1 LKTHILH
8 SLTYK
13 LVLVIERLTNDMIFV
28 QNTQIGI
35 IVHAVVIKPWLV
47 RNAFPQNELYCF
59 TQEEEHKHPISYGEL
74 YNKVHKRKDGQ
85 YLSSKAKKF
94 IVSMCLFYK
103 Y

>member
-35 IVHAVVIKPWLV
+35 IVHAVVIK
-47 RNAFPQNELYCF
+47 
-59 TQEEEHKHPISYGEL
+59 HG
-74 YNKVHKRKDGQ
+74 
-85 YLSSKAKKF
+85 
-94 IVSMCLFYK
+94 
-103 Y
+103 